1 MEKIVHVNLN
11 GYDDECK
18 LVPLEIV
25 SGGDG
30 SEALYVITA
39 YCNDNENF
47 KDFVNTNIN
56 SMYVYAKYFFEK
68 YGDEGD
74 NYSYEELK
82 SLIDNNKDNLIWN
95 ATKIILNGELSSI
108 HEFLKNNYQ
117 YINDKKIII
126 SNILGVNN
134 ETYCN
139 VSEYFSEFPN
149 VLFNL
154 EGNNEAVTLE
164 DFKKTVDIIEGIS
177 KTVSDANL
185 SPIEAAM
192 YAYDLTRDRYYV
204 AEDKSVDSLESSRDL
219 TKVLLGDKIVCAG
232 FTKIYNALL
241 TKLDIPCAEFNINYG
256 EDGGHMRTIALINDL
271 KYNING
277 FYIFDPTW
285 DCKRDEN
292 NSHLSGYKF
301 FGKNYKQW
309 EALELPDT
317 KYDHLQVYDAN
328 MIDYLE
334 SRSFNGRISVI
345 DLLPKLDII
354 GHNIYRKMLGMEK
367 LHTEKSYDSEEIIK
381 VVKQVMKLTRNHI
394 KASDFVKILSNVRKV
409 EYISNPDKYPYDYNS
424 ILVAALRSNLV
435 SLHYEEQ
442 CLLCAIFGADLPN
455 INENIMTKDEMIKL
469 GRSLAVSDKIPEEI
483 DSVKEQVNNGLTNI
497 QDLKLKKTN

>member
-30 SEALYVITA
+30 GEALYVITA

-82 SLIDNNKDNLIWN
+82 SLIDNNKDTLIWN
-95 ATKIILNGELSSI
+95 ATKIILNGELSSV

-126 SNILGVNN
+126 SNLLGVNN

-154 EGNNEAVTLE
+154 EGNNEAVSLE

-204 AEDKSVDSLESSRDL
+204 AEDK
-219 TKVLLGDKIVCAG
+219 
-232 FTKIYNALL
+232 
-241 TKLDIPCAEFNINYG
+241 
-256 EDGGHMRTIALINDL
+256 
-271 KYNING
+271 
-277 FYIFDPTW
+277 
-285 DCKRDEN
+285 
-292 NSHLSGYKF
+292 
-301 FGKNYKQW
+301 
-309 EALELPDT
+309 
-317 KYDHLQVYDAN
+317 
-328 MIDYLE
+328 
-334 SRSFNGRISVI
+334 
-345 DLLPKLDII
+345 
-354 GHNIYRKMLGMEK
+354 
-367 LHTEKSYDSEEIIK
+367 
-381 VVKQVMKLTRNHI
+381 
-394 KASDFVKILSNVRKV
+394 
-409 EYISNPDKYPYDYNS
+409 
-424 ILVAALRSNLV
+424 
-435 SLHYEEQ
+435 
-442 CLLCAIFGADLPN
+442 
-455 INENIMTKDEMIKL
+455 
-469 GRSLAVSDKIPEEI
+469 
-483 DSVKEQVNNGLTNI
+483 
-497 QDLKLKKTN
+497 